1 MHMNA
6 KQALSIARRQQSILS
21 ERAKHRPMD
30 KHVEKYIAQLHNV
43 IKSQDERIC
52 ELLAENARLTL
63 EKASFEMER
72 KSNEQE
78 QQ

>member
-1 MHMNA
+1 
-6 KQALSIARRQQSILS
+6 
-21 ERAKHRPMD
+21 MD